1 LSDSRSSQTALPQEN
16 QSGAEPFAAM
26 RQLSA
31 ASVDVISAWTEA
43 WGAILTNRS
52 ASVGEAMMK
61 SVTAPAPW
69 PAVLVPILD
78 EIRSA
83 LKLPTFSDLPGRDL
97 FTLPSPA
104 PLLALIQVA
113 QEYAQ
118 ISVPIWIKAMERFL
132 VEAKKRQDA
141 GGKADAGELMDVW
154 NNVLDLTMMEFN
166 RSGEFARAQQMLL
179 HAASAQR
186 RELGGAV
193 EKLAKAL
200 DMPTRTEMTDVYR
213 RLHELNREVHSL
225 RRELRGAQRE
235 PKPVA
240 ASKRKA

>member
-1 LSDSRSSQTALPQEN
+1 MSDDQSSQTAPPQGHEG
-16 QSGAEPFAAM
+16 GAEPFAAM

-31 ASVDVISAWTEA
+31 ASVDVMSAWTEA
-43 WGAILTNRS
+43 WGAILSSRG

-61 SVTAPAPW
+61 SVAAPASW
-69 PAVLVPILD
+69 PTALVPILD

-104 PLLALIQVA
+104 PLLGLIQVA

-118 ISVPIWIKAMERFL
+118 ISVPIWIKAMERFIA
-132 VEAKKRQDA
+132 EAKKRQDA
-141 GGKADAGELMDVW
+141 NGKADAGELMDVW

-166 RSGEFARAQQMLL
+166 RSGEFARAQQKLL
-179 HAASAQR
+179 HAAAAQR
-186 RELGGAV
+186 REFGGAV
-193 EKLAKAL
+193 EKLAKAV

-225 RRELRGAQRE
+225 RKEIRAAQRE
-235 PKPVA
+235 PKPEA